1 MRQVTSPMFTVYT
14 PEEALA
20 LIVDTS
26 LTKEDYI
33 EIQRGAKA
41 RGANL
46 YPAYNVI
53 SQVKNTCY
61 PGRKYDHIRK
71 RSQNSSTKFIKNLT
85 VCRLFEVQRE
95 VILMYL
101 PAEVTTI
108 DIFYKW
114 GLDGSGGHSIYKQN
128 FQNTPKY
135 SDSNIILSTIVP
147 LEISITHEGKKFIFW
162 KNYSPSS
169 TKYCR
174 PICFKLIKET
184 AVQSVLS

>member
-1 MRQVTSPMFTVYT
+1 MRQVTSPVTVYT

-61 PGRKYDHIRK
+61 PGNMTISESEARIPL
-71 RSQNSSTKFIKNLT
+71 QNLLKI
-85 VCRLFEVQRE
+85 
-95 VILMYL
+95 
-101 PAEVTTI
+101 
-108 DIFYKW
+108 
-114 GLDGSGGHSIYKQN
+114 
-128 FQNTPKY
+128 
-135 SDSNIILSTIVP
+135 
-147 LEISITHEGKKFIFW
+147 
-162 KNYSPSS
+162 
-169 TKYCR
+169 
-174 PICFKLIKET
+174 
-184 AVQSVLS
+184 